1 MWIRDFKFSP
11 TEKQA
16 MSHLILEQ
24 LNTADQA
31 LRENLHRHDL
41 DPTARE
47 HMERALSHVRE
58 AYIATNEIGKA
69 RSVQTLVRDLEN
81 TELLSPRFG
90 THTGGEA
97 KSLKFASDLCLSA
110 HPTVSSSTT

>member
-1 MWIRDFKFSP
+1 
-11 TEKQA
+11 
-16 MSHLILEQ
+16 MSRHILEQ
-24 LNTADQA
+24 LDTADQA

-69 RSVQTLVRDLEN
+69 RSVRRLVGDLEKVDHP
-81 TELLSPRFG
+81 LIKVR
-90 THTGGEA
+90 
-97 KSLKFASDLCLSA
+97 KQQQAS
-110 HPTVSSSTT
+110 VSVKPIRV

>member
-1 MWIRDFKFSP
+1 
-11 TEKQA
+11 
-16 MSHLILEQ
+16 MSRLILEQ
-24 LNTADQA
+24 LDTADQA

-69 RSVQTLVRDLEN
+69 RSVRRLVGDLEKVDHRLTN
-81 TELLSPRFG
+81 VRKQHQTS
-90 THTGGEA
+90 
-97 KSLKFASDLCLSA
+97 
-110 HPTVSSSTT
+110 VSVKPIRV